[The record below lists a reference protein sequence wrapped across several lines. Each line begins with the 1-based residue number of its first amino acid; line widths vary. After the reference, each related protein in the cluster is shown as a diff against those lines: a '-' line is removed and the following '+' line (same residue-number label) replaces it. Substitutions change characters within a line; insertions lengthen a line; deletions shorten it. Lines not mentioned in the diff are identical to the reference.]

1 MTTSG
6 RLTASDTGADER
18 DRRQAIDAIAA
29 TFNGMIDGMT
39 PREAS
44 SVLSAALRA
53 ADHERR
59 EPGFYD
65 SQVAGYLF
73 TVTGGR
79 IDLTSADSPVA
90 DRGQT
95 AACGRGGVDA
105 AAGYDVVASEARRS
119 QAPVSTEADHV
130 QADDAVGG
138 RPDVLATYSPTYSV
152 ITATVSAPLRVCE
165 GELGAKTMGQD
176 QTVKFDSVILSV
188 STVEGGADGYSPCAA
203 VCPESAAGVAD
214 CAVEEAYFYYENE
227 LVALSEQVPV
237 PAATA
242 GKFLSMLTGG
252 ADVQWAID
260 HCSEQTA
267 GEDAGA

>member
-1 MTTSG
+1 MTT
-6 RLTASDTGADER
+6 SDTGADEQ

-53 ADHERR
+53 ADHGRR

-95 AACGRGGVDA
+95 AACGRDGVDA
-105 AAGYDVVASEARRS
+105 AAGYDVVAPEARRS

-138 RPDVLATYSPTYSV
+138 RPDVLATYSPTYS
-152 ITATVSAPLRVCE
+152 IIDATVSTPLRIRE
-165 GELGAKTMGQD
+165 GELGAKLTSQGPSAR
-176 QTVKFDSVILSV
+176 FDSVVLPV
-188 STVEGGADGYSPCAA
+188 STGDGGDGDRSPSGTSF
-203 VCPESAAGVAD
+203 PKSAADVAD
-214 CAVEEAYFYYENE
+214 CEVEEAYFYYDNE

-252 ADVQWAID
+252 ADVHWGIGGID
-260 HCSEQTA
+260 WVQ
-267 GEDAGA
+267 

>member
-1 MTTSG
+1 MTT
-6 RLTASDTGADER
+6 SDTGADEQ

-53 ADHERR
+53 ADHGRR

-90 DRGQT
+90 SCGQA
-95 AACGRGGVDA
+95 AACGRDGVDA
-105 AAGYDVVASEARRS
+105 APGHDGDASEAVRS
-119 QAPVSTEADHV
+119 L
-130 QADDAVGG
+130 DAVGDKTDHG
-138 RPDVLATYSPTYSV
+138 QADGAVGGKTTVRATYSPTYS
-152 ITATVSAPLRVCE
+152 IIDATVSTPLRIRE
-165 GELGAKTMGQD
+165 GELGAKLTSQGPSAR
-176 QTVKFDSVILSV
+176 FDSVVLPV
-188 STVEGGADGYSPCAA
+188 STGDGGDGDRSPSGTSF
-203 VCPESAAGVAD
+203 PKSAADVAD
-214 CAVEEAYFYYENE
+214 CEVEEAYFYYDNE

-252 ADVQWAID
+252 ADVHWGIGGID
-260 HCSEQTA
+260 WVQ
-267 GEDAGA
+267 

>member
-1 MTTSG
+1 MTT
-6 RLTASDTGADER
+6 SDTGADEQ

-53 ADHERR
+53 ADHGRR

-79 IDLTSADSPVA
+79 IDLTSVDSPVA

-95 AACGRGGVDA
+95 AACGRDGVDA
-105 AAGYDVVASEARRS
+105 AAGYDVVAPEARRS

-165 GELGAKTMGQD
+165 GELGAKLTSQGPSAR
-176 QTVKFDSVILSV
+176 FDSVVLPV
-188 STVEGGADGYSPCAA
+188 STGDGGDGDRSPSGTSF
-203 VCPESAAGVAD
+203 PKSAADVAD
-214 CAVEEAYFYYENE
+214 CEVEEAYFYYDNE

-252 ADVQWAID
+252 ADVHWGIGGID
-260 HCSEQTA
+260 WVQ
-267 GEDAGA
+267 

>member
-1 MTTSG
+1 MTT
-6 RLTASDTGADER
+6 SDTGADEQ
-18 DRRQAIDAIAA
+18 DRRQAIDAITA

-53 ADHERR
+53 ADHGRR

-65 SQVAGYLF
+65 GQVAGYLF

-79 IDLTSADSPVA
+79 IDLTSVDSPVA

-95 AACGRGGVDA
+95 AACGRDGVDA
-105 AAGYDVVASEARRS
+105 APGYDVDASEAVRS
-119 QAPVSTEADHV
+119 L
-130 QADDAVGG
+130 DAVGDKTDHG
-138 RPDVLATYSPTYSV
+138 QADGAVGGKTTVRATYSPTYS
-152 ITATVSAPLRVCE
+152 IIDATVSTPLRIRE

-188 STVEGGADGYSPCAA
+188 STGDGDDSGHSPCAA

-214 CAVEEAYFYYENE
+214 CEVEEAYFYYDNE

-252 ADVQWAID
+252 ADVHWGIGGID
-260 HCSEQTA
+260 WVQ
-267 GEDAGA
+267 

>member
-1 MTTSG
+1 MTT
-6 RLTASDTGADER
+6 SDTGADEQ

-53 ADHERR
+53 ADHGRR

-73 TVTGGR
+73 TATGGR
-79 IDLTSADSPVA
+79 IDLTSVDSPVV
-90 DRGQT
+90 DRGQ
-95 AACGRGGVDA
+95 AVACGRDGVDA

-152 ITATVSAPLRVCE
+152 ITATVSTPLRIRE
-165 GELGAKTMGQD
+165 GELGAKLTSQGPSAR
-176 QTVKFDSVILSV
+176 FDSVVLPV
-188 STVEGGADGYSPCAA
+188 STGDGGDGDRSPSGTSF
-203 VCPESAAGVAD
+203 PKSAADVAD
-214 CAVEEAYFYYENE
+214 CEVEEAYFYYENE

-252 ADVQWAID
+252 ADVHWGIGGID
-260 HCSEQTA
+260 WVQ
-267 GEDAGA
+267 

>member
-1 MTTSG
+1 MTT
-6 RLTASDTGADER
+6 SDTGADER

-53 ADHERR
+53 ADHGRR

-79 IDLTSADSPVA
+79 IDLTSVDSPVA

-95 AACGRGGVDA
+95 AACGRDGVDA
-105 AAGYDVVASEARRS
+105 AAGYDVVAPEARRS

-165 GELGAKTMGQD
+165 GELGAKLTSQGPSAR
-176 QTVKFDSVILSV
+176 FDSVVLPV
-188 STVEGGADGYSPCAA
+188 STGDGGDGDRSPSGTSF
-203 VCPESAAGVAD
+203 PKSAADVAD
-214 CAVEEAYFYYENE
+214 CEVEEAYFYYENE

-252 ADVQWAID
+252 ADVHWGIGGID
-260 HCSEQTA
+260 WVQ
-267 GEDAGA
+267 

>member
-1 MTTSG
+1 MTT
-6 RLTASDTGADER
+6 SDTGADEQ
-18 DRRQAIDAIAA
+18 DRRQAIDAITA

-90 DRGQT
+90 SCGQT
-95 AACGRGGVDA
+95 AACGRDGVDA
-105 AAGYDVVASEARRS
+105 AAGYDVVAPEARRS

-138 RPDVLATYSPTYSV
+138 RPDVRATYSPTYS
-152 ITATVSAPLRVCE
+152 IIDATVSTPLRIRE
-165 GELGAKTMGQD
+165 GELGAKLTSQGPSAR
-176 QTVKFDSVILSV
+176 FDSVVLPV
-188 STVEGGADGYSPCAA
+188 STGDGGDGDRSPSGTSF
-203 VCPESAAGVAD
+203 PKSAADVAD
-214 CAVEEAYFYYENE
+214 CEVEEAYFYYDNE

-252 ADVQWAID
+252 ADVHWGIGGID
-260 HCSEQTA
+260 WVQ
-267 GEDAGA
+267 

>member
-1 MTTSG
+1 MTT
-6 RLTASDTGADER
+6 SDTGADEQ

-53 ADHERR
+53 ADHGRR

-79 IDLTSADSPVA
+79 IDLTSVDSPVV

-95 AACGRGGVDA
+95 AACGRDGVDA

-138 RPDVLATYSPTYSV
+138 RPDVLATYSPTYS
-152 ITATVSAPLRVCE
+152 IIDATVSTPLRIRE
-165 GELGAKTMGQD
+165 GELGAKLTSQGPSAR
-176 QTVKFDSVILSV
+176 FDSVVLPV
-188 STVEGGADGYSPCAA
+188 STGDGGDGDRSPSGTSF
-203 VCPESAAGVAD
+203 PKSAADVAD
-214 CAVEEAYFYYENE
+214 CEVEEAYFYYDNE

-242 GKFLSMLTGG
+242 GKFLSTLAGDAT
-252 ADVQWAID
+252 VQWAID

>member
-53 ADHERR
+53 ADHGRR

-73 TVTGGR
+73 TATGGR

-90 DRGQT
+90 SCGQT
-95 AACGRGGVDA
+95 AACGRDGVDA
-105 AAGYDVVASEARRS
+105 APGYDVDASEAVRS
-119 QAPVSTEADHV
+119 L
-130 QADDAVGG
+130 DAVGDKTDYG
-138 RPDVLATYSPTYSV
+138 QADGAVGGKTTVRATYSPTYS
-152 ITATVSAPLRVCE
+152 IIDATVSTPLRIRE
-165 GELGAKTMGQD
+165 GELGAKLTSQGPSAR
-176 QTVKFDSVILSV
+176 FDSVVLPV
-188 STVEGGADGYSPCAA
+188 STGDGGDGDRSPSGTSF
-203 VCPESAAGVAD
+203 PKSAAGVAD

-252 ADVQWAID
+252 ADVHWGIGGID
-260 HCSEQTA
+260 WVQ
-267 GEDAGA
+267 

>member
-90 DRGQT
+90 SCGQT
-95 AACGRGGVDA
+95 AACGRDGVDA
-105 AAGYDVVASEARRS
+105 APGYDVDASEAVRS
-119 QAPVSTEADHV
+119 L
-130 QADDAVGG
+130 DAVGDKTDHG
-138 RPDVLATYSPTYSV
+138 QADGAVGGKTTVRATYSPTYSV

-188 STVEGGADGYSPCAA
+188 STGDGDDSGHSPCAA
-203 VCPESAAGVAD
+203 VCPGPSAGVAD
-214 CAVEEAYFYYENE
+214 CTVEEAYFYYENE

-252 ADVQWAID
+252 ADVHWGIGGID
-260 HCSEQTA
+260 WVQ
-267 GEDAGA
+267 

>member
-1 MTTSG
+1 MTT
-6 RLTASDTGADER
+6 SDTGADEQ

-65 SQVAGYLF
+65 AQVAGYLF

-90 DRGQT
+90 SCGQT
-95 AACGRGGVDA
+95 AACGRDGVDA

-130 QADDAVGG
+130 QADGAVGG
-138 RPDVLATYSPTYSV
+138 KTTVRATYSPTYS
-152 ITATVSAPLRVCE
+152 IIDATVSTPLRIRE
-165 GELGAKTMGQD
+165 GELGAKLTSQGPSAR
-176 QTVKFDSVILSV
+176 FDSVVLPV
-188 STVEGGADGYSPCAA
+188 STGDGGDGDRSPSGTSF
-203 VCPESAAGVAD
+203 PKSAADVAD
-214 CAVEEAYFYYENE
+214 CEVEEAYFYYDNE

-252 ADVQWAID
+252 ADVHWGIGGID
-260 HCSEQTA
+260 WVQ
-267 GEDAGA
+267 

>member
-1 MTTSG
+1 MTT
-6 RLTASDTGADER
+6 SDTGADEQ

-53 ADHERR
+53 ADHGRR

-73 TVTGGR
+73 TATGGR
-79 IDLTSADSPVA
+79 IDLTSVDSPVV
-90 DRGQT
+90 DRGQA
-95 AACGRGGVDA
+95 AACGRDGVDA

-188 STVEGGADGYSPCAA
+188 STGGRGR
-203 VCPESAAGVAD
+203 
-214 CAVEEAYFYYENE
+214 
-227 LVALSEQVPV
+227 
-237 PAATA
+237 
-242 GKFLSMLTGG
+242 
-252 ADVQWAID
+252 
-260 HCSEQTA
+260 
-267 GEDAGA
+267 

>member
-1 MTTSG
+1 MIT
-6 RLTASDTGADER
+6 SDTGADER
-18 DRRQAIDAIAA
+18 DRRQAIDAITA

-53 ADHERR
+53 ADHGRR

-79 IDLTSADSPVA
+79 IDLTSVDSPVA

-95 AACGRGGVDA
+95 AACGRDGVDA
-105 AAGYDVVASEARRS
+105 AAGYDVVAPEARRS

-138 RPDVLATYSPTYSV
+138 RPDVLATYSPTYS
-152 ITATVSAPLRVCE
+152 IIDATVSTPLRIRE
-165 GELGAKTMGQD
+165 GELGAKLTSQGPSAR
-176 QTVKFDSVILSV
+176 FDSVVLPV
-188 STVEGGADGYSPCAA
+188 STGDGGDGDRSPSGMSF
-203 VCPESAAGVAD
+203 PKSAADVAD
-214 CAVEEAYFYYENE
+214 CEVEEAYFYYDNE

-242 GKFLSMLTGG
+242 GKFLSTLAGDAT
-252 ADVQWAID
+252 VQWAID

>member
-1 MTTSG
+1 MTT
-6 RLTASDTGADER
+6 SDTGADEQ

-53 ADHERR
+53 ADHGRR

-73 TVTGGR
+73 TATGGR

-90 DRGQT
+90 SCGQT
-95 AACGRGGVDA
+95 AACGRDGVDA

-176 QTVKFDSVILSV
+176 QTAKFDSVILSV
-188 STVEGGADGYSPCAA
+188 STGDGGDGDRSPSGTSF
-203 VCPESAAGVAD
+203 PKSAADVAD
-214 CAVEEAYFYYENE
+214 CEVEEAYFYYDNE

-242 GKFLSMLTGG
+242 GKFLSMLTGDAVVHWNIG
-252 ADVQWAID
+252 GIDWVQ
-260 HCSEQTA
+260 
-267 GEDAGA
+267 